1 MEAIGMGMGMK
12 GIGMAL
18 AMEWDGR
25 YRDGRHRDGG
35 KEGERLGDVRRKIST
50 QGKTKEM
57 NLVSNPKVELRGRV
71 KAKILPAVH
80 RKI

>member
-1 MEAIGMGMGMK
+1 MG
-12 GIGMAL
+12 
-18 AMEWDGR
+18 WDGGEAS
-25 YRDGRHRDGG
+25 GRRTTRMR
-35 KEGERLGDVRRKIST
+35 KGEKRSSG
-50 QGKTKEM
+50 QGKTKET